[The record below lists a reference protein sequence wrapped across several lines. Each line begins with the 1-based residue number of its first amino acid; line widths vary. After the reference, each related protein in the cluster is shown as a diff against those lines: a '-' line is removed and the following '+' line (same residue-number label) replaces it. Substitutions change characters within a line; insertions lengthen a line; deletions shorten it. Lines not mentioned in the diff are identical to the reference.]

1 MREIMK
7 IFGGICFTIAVISG
21 CGSSSTNTTNN
32 INQPI
37 ANPPGDQIVCAQ
49 DSMQCPN
56 GIWVSRTGANCEFVC
71 P

>member
-1 MREIMK
+1 MTRKKMK
-7 IFGGICFTIAVISG
+7 IIGGIFFTLVVISG
-21 CGSSSTNTTNN
+21 CGSTNN
-32 INQPI
+32 INQPV
-37 ANPPGDQIVCAQ
+37 ANPSGDQIVCAQ